1 MRRYYIRQKMKS
13 LGAFLIILILF
24 PYIVS
29 VFVNGTDIRA
39 GSDGGSP
46 HVKVRTAGA
55 GGEETVVELGWN
67 EYLAGILAREMPED
81 YETEAMKA
89 QAVLIRT
96 SLYQSLENSED
107 KILSEEYMPR
117 SAMEKKWN
125 LSE

>member
-46 HVKVRTAGA
+46 HVKVRTAGV
-55 GGEETVVELGWN
+55 GGEETVVELG
-67 EYLAGILAREMPED
+67 
-81 YETEAMKA
+81 
-89 QAVLIRT
+89 
-96 SLYQSLENSED
+96 
-107 KILSEEYMPR
+107 
-117 SAMEKKWN
+117 
-125 LSE
+125 